1 MSTAPTAQ
9 KHHISLSGKPVPCG
23 ADERACPREHYAS
36 FQEAKTAQKLKVEVT
51 AAAAEHEMKQSVA
64 EHSDTFVHDEQ
75 YRNVKKMPALF
86 VIDREAHV
94 ATTDINESAAWIFD
108 EPARPT
114 IKRDGT
120 SVTVSED
127 GTIYA
132 RRMVR
137 RGRKAPAGFIPAETD
152 SYTGNTFGLEPV
164 EQSGF
169 AKMFKEASAGQT
181 LAPGTYEL
189 CGPKINGNPE
199 SLTSHKLL
207 SHGDDAAVEIPDMRT
222 IPREEAFETLKGIFA
237 GYKKRGIEGVVWWGA
252 DGKRTKLRVKD
263 FFGDPQR
270 K

>member
-1 MSTAPTAQ
+1 MSIAPTEQ
-9 KHHISLSGKPVPCG
+9 KHHVSLSGKVVPCG
-23 ADERACPREHYAS
+23 ADERGCPRVHYPS
-36 FQEAKTAQKLKVEVT
+36 FQEAKAAQKLKAEVE
-51 AAAAEHEMKQSVA
+51 AAVADQKMKQSIA
-64 EHSDTFVHDEQ
+64 EHADTFVHDEQ

-86 VIDREAHV
+86 VIDREAHI
-94 ATTDINESAAWIFD
+94 ATTDINEPAAWIFD
-108 EPARPT
+108 EPARAT

-137 RGRKAPAGFIPAETD
+137 RGKKAPAGFIPAETD

-181 LAPGTYEL
+181 LTPGTYEL

-199 SLTSHKLL
+199 GLTSHKLL

-222 IPREEAFETLKGIFA
+222 VPREEAFEKLKSIFED
-237 GYKKRGIEGVVWWGA
+237 YKERGIEGVVWWGA

-263 FFGDPQR
+263 FFGDPHR